1 MEKAIVLKRVLY
13 GGNWYTD
20 CCGEPVAFQS
30 DENGDLTASSL
41 CCNCRQDCEGFVDK
55 NNQTI

>member
-41 CCNCRQDCEGFVDK
+41 CCNC
-55 NNQTI
+55 